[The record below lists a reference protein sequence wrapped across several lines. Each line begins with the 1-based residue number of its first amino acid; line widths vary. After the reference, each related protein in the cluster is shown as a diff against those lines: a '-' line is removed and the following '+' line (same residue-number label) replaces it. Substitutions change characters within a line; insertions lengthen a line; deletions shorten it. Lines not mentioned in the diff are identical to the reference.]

1 MPDLFSE
8 KTEDVYKGFLAHAK
22 ERNEIVQRVETL
34 DQKIGLVNSPLSN
47 MAFECHLLHMP
58 SAMIAAE
65 CCTGFK
71 RCTWPRLRVAK
82 AGQYKCL

>member
-1 MPDLFSE
+1 VPELLVRKRRMSIE
-8 KTEDVYKGFLAHAK
+8 GFLAHAK

-71 RCTWPRLRVAK
+71 RCT
-82 AGQYKCL
+82 